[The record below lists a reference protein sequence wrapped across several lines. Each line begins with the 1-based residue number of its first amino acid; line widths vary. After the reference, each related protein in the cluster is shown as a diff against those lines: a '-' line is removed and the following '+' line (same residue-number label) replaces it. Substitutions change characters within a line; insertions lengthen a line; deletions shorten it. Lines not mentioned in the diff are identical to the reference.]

1 MNLKMLFA
9 DRNEARS
16 KVGAPAPGYQLAAIL
31 VILVFVGILML
42 F

>member
-9 DRNEARS
+9 DRNEVGS
-16 KVGAPAPGYQLAAIL
+16 KVGAPSPSYQLAAIL